1 MLLDNLDR
9 PYSKR
14 NFQLFKFKKLNIH
27 HEEHPEKFGV
37 FFVVKKS
44 FSSKVKLKANWR
56 TNLLKMTGR
65 CK

>member
-14 NFQLFKFKKLNIH
+14 NFQLFEFKKLNIY

-44 FSSKVKLKANWR
+44 FSSKVKLKAN
-56 TNLLKMTGR
+56 
-65 CK
+65 